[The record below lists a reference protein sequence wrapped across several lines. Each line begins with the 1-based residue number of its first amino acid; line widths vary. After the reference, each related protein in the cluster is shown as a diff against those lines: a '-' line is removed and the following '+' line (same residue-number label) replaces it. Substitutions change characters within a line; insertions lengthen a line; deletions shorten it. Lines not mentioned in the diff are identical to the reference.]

1 MTQATSIPPSS
12 FGFDY
17 WLNKS
22 VEWGQATTFE
32 SQQDVCLHL
41 PKLQE
46 FLKQIYGAI
55 QHMKTTAALKSFPMI
70 GQLLGRLCWNPFV
83 VAHDESH
90 QNLLECVWCL
100 YSADPENAVEQK
112 ANDWIWNLLQSMIS
126 VDQEDR
132 DFIRSLHYPEEEYH
146 LKLLKN
152 MVSSLVKQLQ
162 DDRRDRSS
170 MFLRLPSERWRN
182 ISILCLP
189 IITLPEVVPLMESL
203 LSCRD
208 NGLDETLSTEF
219 LETVSNCFLQKK
231 ILLSESAVVNLWL
244 RYLPSLE
251 QTVLHL
257 IESLVSHPC
266 VSLVELEAIITDSL
280 LPKVSADHP
289 SLFRVIDNFFRT
301 ILLET
306 DGHPKIITI
315 IQAFTRCFVQ
325 VLLQVQTQMPLKLYF
340 PLNQQSFVV
349 ALLTNPSDV
358 PPEAWCRHLIT
369 IVQMLKRIVQDEKV
383 KRTTANLFENWFL
396 LVHFGDWLN
405 IALQQ
410 LMIADD
416 PHEVLLWLFIF
427 YHKPLMENQQEKQLM
442 EEVKCVYN
450 QLKILSTMA
459 NLKPE
464 DVQTALFTNT
474 VFAKRGDLKDLTS
487 QLLVSFILF
496 TEGGNRIAKQSLQL
510 FTSGGDSLDGVSQ
523 LLVSTAHRLKN
534 TKCRQAEDR
543 MVQVTVELLQHLLLE
558 TNVTVQ

>member
-162 DDRRDRSS
+162 DDQCDRSS
-170 MFLRLPSERWRN
+170 MFLR
-182 ISILCLP
+182 
-189 IITLPEVVPLMESL
+189 
-203 LSCRD
+203 
-208 NGLDETLSTEF
+208 
-219 LETVSNCFLQKK
+219 KK

-358 PPEAWCRHLIT
+358 PPEAWCQHLIT

-450 QLKILSTMA
+450 QLKILSTTA

-534 TKCRQAEDR
+534 TKCRRAEDR

>member
-41 PKLQE
+41 PKLQK

-83 VAHDESH
+83 VAHDGSH

-112 ANDWIWNLLQSMIS
+112 ANDWIW
-126 VDQEDR
+126 
-132 DFIRSLHYPEEEYH
+132 
-146 LKLLKN
+146 

-162 DDRRDRSS
+162 DDQCDRSS

-289 SLFRVIDNFFRT
+289 SLFRVIDNYFRT

-383 KRTTANLFENWFL
+383 KRTTANFFENWFL

-442 EEVKCVYN
+442 EEVKCVYS

-474 VFAKRGDLKDLTS
+474 VFAKRGHLKDLTS

-496 TEGGNRIAKQSLQL
+496 TEGGNRIAKQSFQL

-534 TKCRQAEDR
+534 TKCRRAEDR